1 MTLRRANL
9 MTAGLITVLV
19 SISAPSAFACS
30 VPVFRYALERWQP
43 DWYEVVVFHRGPL
56 AGGDLTVVEW
66 LRQAEECQTPLAN
79 FSLRTIDISKELD
92 ADTQK
97 LWEAQQGAE
106 PPWAIV
112 RYPLRSQALGNVWAG
127 RLTASAAIAIV
138 DSPARRQVAKGII
151 EGETAV
157 WMMLECGKRK
167 QDDAAAK
174 KLRKLLDEALETLHL
189 PDQSIDGFEGEADP
203 PADQSI
209 DGAEGEPD
217 SPADQS
223 IDGLEGEADPPAKL
237 QMKFSILR
245 VSRKAPAEQVFVNM
259 LLRSEDD
266 LSGYDEPMVFPVFGR
281 GRALYALVGKG
292 INKDNVEEACAF
304 LVGPCSC
311 QVKAQN
317 PGMDLLM
324 RADWDASIEGGPVV
338 VDELPPLMGLSGF
351 ADETA
356 ADSAARPEE
365 PSPAATTAAL
375 LRNMLIAIGV
385 GVVVLAAAG
394 LILFRRQR

>member
-138 DSPARRQVAKGII
+138 DSPARRQVMKRIV

-157 WMMLECGKRK
+157 WVMLDCGKRE

-174 KLRKLLDEALETLHL
+174 KLQKLLDEALETVHL
-189 PDQSIDGFEGEADP
+189 PDQSIDGFEGEPDP
-203 PADQSI
+203 PA
-209 DGAEGEPD
+209 
-217 SPADQS
+217 
-223 IDGLEGEADPPAKL
+223 GLQL
-237 QMKFSILR
+237 KFSILR
-245 VSRKAPAEQVFVNM
+245 ISRKTPAEQVFVNM

-266 LSGYDEPMVFPVFGR
+266 LSGFDEPMVFPVFGR

-311 QVKAQN
+311 QVKVLN
-317 PGMDLLM
+317 PGIDLLM
-324 RADWDASIEGGPVV
+324 RADWAVPLEGRLVA